1 VVILV
6 GLGTYLVVLN
16 LNNVVNF
23 CSRMYDKRKKE
34 LIAQMKNDPDNRW
47 NEQGRRFATFKPK
60 QENFK
65 PSEWVIGLFILH
77 KITDWVAFRGLFKR
91 KSKPLIKEEEGETDS
106 VQEWPGSLDL
116 ADPDLTKNGDPPK
129 IRKMQIKEK
138 AETKGPLSRLSKVF
152 RRDALSST
160 LEHHV

>member
-1 VVILV
+1 VVIIV
-6 GLGTYLVVLN
+6 GLGTYFVVFN

-23 CSRMYDKRKKE
+23 CNRIYDKRKKK
-34 LIAQMKNDPDNRW
+34 LIAQMKQDPDNRW
-47 NEQGRRFATFKPK
+47 SEQGQRFATFKPK

-65 PSEWVIGLFILH
+65 PSEWVIGLFIIH
-77 KITDWVAFRGLFKR
+77 KITKWFTFRGLFRR
-91 KSKPLIKEEEGETDS
+91 KPKPLMKEEQGETDS
-106 VQEWPGSLDL
+106 GHEWSGFPDPV
-116 ADPDLTKNGDPPK
+116 DPDLPKNGDPPK

-138 AETKGPLSRLSKVF
+138 AGAKGPLSRLSKVF